1 MPPAPSPIVEHK
13 TTGQEVPKL
22 PPPIWLEEIQNNAI
36 FNKQRH
42 KLLLEKQALVE
53 KEEGKDDLEEH
64 SLKENL
70 EDHSLKENSKTESD
84 QEAEAEDLC

>member
-1 MPPAPSPIVEHK
+1 MKISI
-13 TTGQEVPKL
+13 
-22 PPPIWLEEIQNNAI
+22 II
-36 FNKQRH
+36 
-42 KLLLEKQALVE
+42 AL
-53 KEEGKDDLEEH
+53 KEGRDDLEEH

>member
-1 MPPAPSPIVEHK
+1 MIAEKFKSSMLMKESQEGRDDFEEHS
-13 TTGQEVPKL
+13 L
-22 PPPIWLEEIQNNAI
+22 
-36 FNKQRH
+36 
-42 KLLLEKQALVE
+42 
-53 KEEGKDDLEEH
+53 KENLEEH

>member
-1 MPPAPSPIVEHK
+1 MAW
-13 TTGQEVPKL
+13 GNPKQCDL
-22 PPPIWLEEIQNNAI
+22 QQTAS
-36 FNKQRH
+36 
-42 KLLLEKQALVE
+42 QALAGETVSCGEGGKIIE
-53 KEEGKDDLEEH
+53 KTSIIIALKEGRDELEDH

>member
-1 MPPAPSPIVEHK
+1 M
-13 TTGQEVPKL
+13 
-22 PPPIWLEEIQNNAI
+22 
-36 FNKQRH
+36 
-42 KLLLEKQALVE
+42 
-53 KEEGKDDLEEH
+53 KEGRDDLEDH

>member
-1 MPPAPSPIVEHK
+1 MKKNVKNS
-13 TTGQEVPKL
+13 
-22 PPPIWLEEIQNNAI
+22 N
-36 FNKQRH
+36 RH
-42 KLLLEKQALVE
+42 CCSL
-53 KEEGKDDLEEH
+53 KEGRDDLEEH

>member
-1 MPPAPSPIVEHK
+1 MKKNVKNS
-13 TTGQEVPKL
+13 
-22 PPPIWLEEIQNNAI
+22 N
-36 FNKQRH
+36 RH
-42 KLLLEKQALVE
+42 HCSLK
-53 KEEGKDDLEEH
+53 EGKDDLEEH

>member
-1 MPPAPSPIVEHK
+1 MWKK
-13 TTGQEVPKL
+13 TILNT
-22 PPPIWLEEIQNNAI
+22 I
-36 FNKQRH
+36 
-42 KLLLEKQALVE
+42 AL
-53 KEEGKDDLEEH
+53 KEGRDDLEEH

>member
-1 MPPAPSPIVEHK
+1 MK
-13 TTGQEVPKL
+13 
-22 PPPIWLEEIQNNAI
+22 
-36 FNKQRH
+36 
-42 KLLLEKQALVE
+42 
-53 KEEGKDDLEEH
+53 EGKDDLEEH

>member
-1 MPPAPSPIVEHK
+1 MLAHLKNKKNHSP
-13 TTGQEVPKL
+13 L
-22 PPPIWLEEIQNNAI
+22 NCSL
-36 FNKQRH
+36 
-42 KLLLEKQALVE
+42 
-53 KEEGKDDLEEH
+53 KEGRDDLEEN